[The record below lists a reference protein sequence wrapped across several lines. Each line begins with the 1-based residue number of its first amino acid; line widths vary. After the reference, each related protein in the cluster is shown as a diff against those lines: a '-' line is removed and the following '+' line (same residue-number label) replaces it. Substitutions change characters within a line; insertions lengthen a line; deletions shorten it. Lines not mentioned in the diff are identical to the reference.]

1 MDNAIPAK
9 LLKINEDDEN
19 DATLLINGL
28 SIECF
33 VNSCPY
39 AIEIGKTYLIELTLY
54 LSDTYMLSRAKNTD
68 PIVEKSSKG
77 YSYFLCGTLKN
88 SVFESFTN
96 FDDQDIH
103 YDHPDLNDQYVKLE
117 VDRIDVNF
125 V

>member
-1 MDNAIPAK
+1 MSSTILAK
-9 LLKINEDDEN
+9 LLKTNENNEE

-28 SIECF
+28 SIECLI
-33 VNSCPY
+33 NSCPY
-39 AIEIGKTYLIELTLY
+39 AIEIGKTYPVELTLF
-54 LSDTYMLSRAKNTD
+54 LSDTYMISRAKKTD
-68 PIVEKSSKG
+68 PPVKKSSKG
-77 YSYFLCGTLKN
+77 YTYFLCGTLKN

-103 YDHPDLNDQYVKLE
+103 YDHPELNDQYVKLE

>member
-1 MDNAIPAK
+1 MNNSISAK
-9 LLKINEDDEN
+9 LLKINEYDE
-19 DATLLINGL
+19 DHATLLINGL
-28 SIECF
+28 YIECL

-39 AIEIGKTYLIELTLY
+39 EIEIEKTYLVELTLF
-54 LSDTYMLSRAKNTD
+54 LSDTYLISRAKNTD

-77 YSYFLCGTLKN
+77 YTYFLCGTLKN

>member
-1 MDNAIPAK
+1 MNIPISAK
-9 LLKINEDDEN
+9 LIRINENDEN
-19 DATLLINGL
+19 HATLLINGL
-28 SIECF
+28 YIECL

-39 AIEIGKTYLIELTLY
+39 EIEIEKTYLVELTLF
-54 LSDTYMLSRAKNTD
+54 LSDSYMISRAKQTD
-68 PIVEKSSKG
+68 LPVEKSSKG
-77 YSYFLCGTLKN
+77 YTYILCGTLRN
-88 SVFESFTN
+88 GVFESFTN